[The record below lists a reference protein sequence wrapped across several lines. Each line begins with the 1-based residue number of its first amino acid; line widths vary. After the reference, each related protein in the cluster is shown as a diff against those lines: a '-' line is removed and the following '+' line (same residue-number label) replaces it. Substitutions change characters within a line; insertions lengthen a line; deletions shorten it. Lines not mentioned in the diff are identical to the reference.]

1 VTKAPA
7 LKTVN
12 LRLPA
17 LELGSYRRLT
27 NDPGPRR
34 VLHPPGSAAIGEHE
48 ARRDRVGTGSERGR
62 EWDIS
67 GFQTTHPVP
76 LPRSR
81 TPAEPTLPCQ

>member
-1 VTKAPA
+1 MTKAPV

-34 VLHPPGSAAIGEHE
+34 DPPGSAAIGEHE